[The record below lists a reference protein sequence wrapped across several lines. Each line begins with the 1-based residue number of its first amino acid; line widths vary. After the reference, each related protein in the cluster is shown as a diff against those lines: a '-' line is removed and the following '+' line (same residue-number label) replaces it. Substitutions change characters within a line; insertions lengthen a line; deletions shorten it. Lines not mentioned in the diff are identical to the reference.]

1 MKHSFVLTSI
11 FALSMP
17 FIGAMPQASAQDT
30 GQDTA
35 NTAGQKAGQ
44 SPQDAFDAKH
54 KTCLDRIADDPDV
67 AFEEAMIWR
76 GDGGGRRA
84 KHCEAMALFAVGHK
98 EEAAYRLDKL
108 AKAPDGGT
116 EDMRADY
123 YSEAANFWLVAN
135 LPKEAYASATAGIE
149 LRQSHIPLRIARARA
164 YALMGRYDYAETD
177 LTSALVFDRDNAAV
191 LRYRADAR
199 RNMGQLEAAKA
210 DIDKAMMSDPT
221 SVETALVRGEIIEAL
236 RKRAVGDVSR

>member
-1 MKHSFVLTSI
+1 MKHKPLLVVLAAPVIAFLIPSA
-11 FALSMP
+11 FA
-17 FIGAMPQASAQDT
+17 AENSAENP
-30 GQDTA
+30 TA
-35 NTAGQKAGQ
+35 AARH
-44 SPQDAFDAKH
+44 DVFDLKH
-54 KTCLDRIADDPDV
+54 KKCLERITEDPEN

-98 EEAAYRLDKL
+98 EEAAYRLDQL
-108 AKAPDGGT
+108 AASPQGGT

-123 YSEAANFWLVAN
+123 FSEAANFWLVAK
-135 LPKEAYASATAGIE
+135 LPKEAYRSATNGLE

-164 YALMGRYDYAETD
+164 YALMGNYNYAETD
-177 LTSALVFDRDNAAV
+177 LTSALVFDGDNAEA

-199 RNMGQLEAAKA
+199 RNLGQLEAAKR
-210 DIDKAMMSDPT
+210 DIDAAFLADPT

-236 RKRAVGDVSR
+236 RMRAKGAGIVKAPLP